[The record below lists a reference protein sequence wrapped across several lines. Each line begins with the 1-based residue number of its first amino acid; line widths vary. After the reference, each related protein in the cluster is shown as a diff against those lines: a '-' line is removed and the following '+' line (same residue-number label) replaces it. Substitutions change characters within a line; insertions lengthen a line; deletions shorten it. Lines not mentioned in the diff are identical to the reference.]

1 MKKCERKRAAVV
13 LCGISAAIFLSQMWG
28 SETSQTVERKAL
40 PQNMVMDQQRLGYYE
55 QKVETS
61 MDLENTISIQENDS
75 TAEEIETTIPQE
87 KSLVGTSY
95 EIDQQ
100 INAELEKGHTWEEP
114 MVILNPYQISPLSAY
129 ILFNTQEECAVR
141 VTVRG
146 KTEAADIC
154 LEVEKATSHRVP
166 VIGLYPDMENTVSV
180 ELLDENGNVTDS
192 MELKL
197 QTDALPE
204 SLLDVVEPVESS
216 GSSAFGLTMVYGQQ
230 TFQPFA
236 YDCMGDVRWY
246 LTRSVASSGVFTL
259 SNDRFIF
266 QDDLAYVPSTSK
278 PQVTNLCES
287 DYLGRVYKL
296 YYVAGG
302 THHEVIEKE
311 PGGNL
316 LVLTSTALSHIE
328 DKVEE
333 IDRQTGEVVNE
344 LYLQDILD
352 CKYVNKIDWA
362 HLNTVSYQPEED
374 TIIIS
379 PRNLESVI
387 KLNWTTKEIQWILC
401 DPRFWE
407 NTGYEQYVLQPES
420 DFVYHF
426 QQHAAYQLGTDLDG
440 NTDTKEILMFD
451 NHSVKVRQDDLPY
464 YEKTGESYVL
474 VYAVNE
480 EEKTVQQIKKIP
492 TIWSTITSSSIYDEE
507 SNHIFGMCGTLEKS
521 AERRGMVYEF
531 DYDTEE
537 ILNQY
542 SIKTTFY
549 RASEMKIDANDLA
562 APMTVDENYIAGELW
577 QPVELEERA
586 ELEEVGRNIGAEEL
600 ELHITGQ
607 VLYAGTLDH
616 HISQIIFQGEDHTFV
631 YDLSQ
636 IPLHGE
642 EYLSFYECIPV
653 PLQGLAADEYEVYV
667 VYENELCDTEQQI
680 VIAGSE
686 Q

>member
-13 LCGISAAIFLSQMWG
+13 LCGISAAIFLSQMRG
-28 SETSQTVERKAL
+28 SETSQAVDRKAL

-100 INAELEKGHTWEEP
+100 INAELEKGYTWEKP
-114 MVILNPYQISPLSAY
+114 LVILNPYQISPLSAY

-362 HLNTVSYQPEED
+362 HLNTVSYQPETD
-374 TIIIS
+374 TIVIS
-379 PRNLESVI
+379 PRNLESVV

-407 NTGYEQYVLQPES
+407 GTEYEKYVLQPEG
-420 DFVYHF
+420 DFVYQF
-426 QQHAAYQLGTDLDG
+426 QQHTAYQLETDLDG
-440 NTDTKEILMFD
+440 DDQTVEVSMFD
-451 NHSVKVRQDDLPY
+451 NHYVKVRKSDVLKYFDG
-464 YEKTGESYVL
+464 EKESYLL

-480 EEKTVQQIKKIP
+480 AEKTVKQIKKIP
-492 TIWSTITSSSIYDEE
+492 TVWSTITSSAIYDAD
-507 SNHIFGMCGTLEKS
+507 SNHIFGMCGHVKDSEDK
-521 AERRGMVYEF
+521 RRGMTYEF

-537 ILNQY
+537 LINQF
-542 SIKTTFY
+542 SIKSYYY
-549 RASEMKIDANDLA
+549 RASEMKIDWNDLA
-562 APMTVDENYIAGELW
+562 AAMEIKDNYIMGELY
-577 QPVELEERA
+577 QPVKATWFFWQKKPEQVLEDGE
-586 ELEEVGRNIGAEEL
+586 IT
-600 ELHITGQ
+600 LHLTGQ
-607 VLYAGTLDH
+607 VLYAGAYDH
-616 HISQIIFQGEDHTFV
+616 QISQIIFHGKKNTYV
-631 YDLSQ
+631 YDTTD
-636 IPLHGE
+636 IRLHTKS
-642 EYLSFYECIPV
+642 YLKFYENIPV
-653 PLQGLAADEYEVYV
+653 PLQGMEADDYEIYV
-667 VYENELCDTEQQI
+667 VYQNEFYDLEQNI
-680 VIAGSE
+680 KIK
-686 Q
+686 